1 MMVSLCSS
9 ITFIPAE
16 LFLDED
22 YNQPQQRG
30 GPSGLLAQLMG
41 GGMGGG
47 LNFGMHGFGG
57 PLSAE

>member
-1 MMVSLCSS
+1 MMVSLCRS
-9 ITFIPAE
+9 IIFIPAE
-16 LFLDED
+16 LVLDED

-47 LNFGMHGFGG
+47 LNFGMHGFGA